1 MWTSWNFQIYR
12 RLYQVVNV
20 FALGIAY
27 NMNRNISFN
36 WSCFDR
42 ARSLPKS
49 FLPPVMSR
57 FIGFLPRKGIT
68 MEGTINPFYPRTC
81 PFHSF
86 PPYSLHTSCQ
96 LLLHYHIRK
105 ERESI
110 SMCYVNGCRHFSWTA
125 AWNLFPRCFFLFHP
139 FALLSLSL
147 SLRSLVAFFNVG
159 MLDHRRPKWW
169 IGAGIAK
176 EWMEGKRAEWR

>member
-1 MWTSWNFQIYR
+1 M
-12 RLYQVVNV
+12 
-20 FALGIAY
+20 
-27 NMNRNISFN
+27 
-36 WSCFDR
+36 
-42 ARSLPKS
+42 
-49 FLPPVMSR
+49 
-57 FIGFLPRKGIT
+57 
-68 MEGTINPFYPRTC
+68 
-81 PFHSF
+81 
-86 PPYSLHTSCQ
+86 SCQ

-176 EWMEGKRAEWR
+176 EWMEGKRDDDKKRKRERERETDVQTAARRKHRIVLAEKARKLLTWFRHRVGCFIRNSARWIMSVSRTRGTIVVGNYWRIDLAGAASV